1 MDIEDDLPIKALTEI
16 ETEGCCPTL
25 YVLTV
30 YDKGTLA
37 LKVSDGKQLW
47 DGTFHRVALASMA
60 EKAKL
65 AADTF
70 MKQSLHALTQCG
82 NEAVT
87 YAFSTSIDSSNNLV
101 FAWKKYVVSENVK
114 FQIASVTLQ
123 ESSETISSMLEF
135 AVSSISSLKED
146 ISSLT
151 KTVENL
157 KKERSQALEKLEQCA
172 TLKEDLE
179 SDLYGKFKLVLND
192 KKAKIRLFNEQMKAL
207 TDENQRLKDKSVTAV
222 TSANNKKDHTTYD
235 SEATTDDEAAST
247 DNRKEIRTP
256 SPVSKVAGKIY
267 QKYVTYIYTYIHM
280 HVCVHTYICT
290 YTHYICMYMHTYIC
304 IYCRSGK
311 FWCKKISYSSYFN
324 KIKKQ
329 DFLL

>member
-1 MDIEDDLPIKALTEI
+1 MGSEDDLPIKALTEI

-30 YDKGTLA
+30 YDKGTLT

-65 AADTF
+65 AVDTF

-87 YAFSTSIDSSNNLV
+87 YAFSTSTGSSNNLV
-101 FAWKKYVVSENVK
+101 FAWKRYVVSENVK

-123 ESSETISSMLEF
+123 QSSETISSMLEF

-151 KTVENL
+151 KMVENL
-157 KKERSQALEKLEQCA
+157 KRERSQALEKLEQCA

-207 TDENQRLKDKSVTAV
+207 TEENQRLKDKSVTVV
-222 TSANNKKDHTTYD
+222 TSSNNKKDHTAYD
-235 SEATTDDEAAST
+235 SEATTDDEAGST

-256 SPVSKVAGKIY
+256 SPVSKVAGKIC
-267 QKYVTYIYTYIHM
+267 QKYVINVGTSFITSESIDF
-280 HVCVHTYICT
+280 
-290 YTHYICMYMHTYIC
+290 
-304 IYCRSGK
+304 K
-311 FWCKKISYSSYFN
+311 F
-324 KIKKQ
+324 
-329 DFLL
+329 